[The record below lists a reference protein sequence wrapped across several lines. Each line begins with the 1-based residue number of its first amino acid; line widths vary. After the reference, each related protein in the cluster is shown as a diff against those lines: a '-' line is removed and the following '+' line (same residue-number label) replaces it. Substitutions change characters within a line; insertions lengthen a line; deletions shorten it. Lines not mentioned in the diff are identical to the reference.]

1 MAHIETMSLLYSS
14 ATDSLADVMND
25 IKHHPPTHLVDEGEH
40 RTGTSHHA
48 PFSRLLAFIL
58 LVVALILWGAPAAAL
73 VAGTIFALLLG
84 HPHPAGG
91 HKLSKWLLQGCVVL
105 LGFGMD
111 LEKVV
116 RAGIGGSLFAAITI
130 ATTLGA
136 GFWLGHLLGIG
147 RKTSAL
153 IASGTAICGG
163 SAIAAVGP
171 VIGATEAEMGI
182 AVGAIFLLNAAALI
196 VFPVIGTALHLTQH
210 QFGVW
215 AGIGIHDISSV
226 VGAAS
231 VYGDEA
237 LQTATAVKL
246 SRALWIVPLTIGMGA
261 FLSHRHHG
269 HADSQAETLHSGPA
283 RENTK
288 VSVPWFIGFFLLA
301 SVLRSLV
308 PFIARISPHIDHMA
322 KAGMTAALCLIGAS
336 ISPAVLRKLG
346 WKVAVQSIL
355 LWVFISLAALAIALF
370 WA

>member
-1 MAHIETMSLLYSS
+1 
-14 ATDSLADVMND
+14 MNNF
-25 IKHHPPTHLVDEGEH
+25 KHLTPTHLADEGEPC
-40 RTGTSHHA
+40 TGTSHHA
-48 PFSRLLAFIL
+48 PVGRLLAFIL
-58 LVVALILWGAPAAAL
+58 LVVALIRWGAPAAAL
-73 VAGTIFALLLG
+73 VSGTIFALLFG

-116 RAGIGGSLFAAITI
+116 RAGISGSLFAAITI
-130 ATTLGA
+130 STTLGA
-136 GFWLGHLLGIG
+136 GFWLGHFLGIG
-147 RKTSAL
+147 RKTTAL

-171 VIGATEAEMGI
+171 VIEATEGEMGI
-182 AVGAIFLLNAAALI
+182 AVGAIFLLNAVALI
-196 VFPVIGTALHLTQH
+196 VFPMIGTALHLTQH

-231 VYGDEA
+231 VYGKEA

-269 HADSQAETLHSGPA
+269 KADFQADALHSELG
-283 RENTK
+283 RKTTK
-288 VSVPWFIGFFLLA
+288 VTVPWFIGFFLLA

-308 PFIARISPHIDHMA
+308 PLVARFSPQIDHVA

-336 ISPAVLRKLG
+336 ISPSVLRKLG
-346 WKVAVQSIL
+346 WKVAIQAVL
-355 LWVFISLAALAIALF
+355 LWLFISLAALAIALF

>member
-1 MAHIETMSLLYSS
+1 
-14 ATDSLADVMND
+14 MNNF
-25 IKHHPPTHLVDEGEH
+25 KHLTPTHLADEGEPC
-40 RTGTSHHA
+40 TGTSHHA
-48 PFSRLLAFIL
+48 PVGRLLAFIL
-58 LVVALILWGAPAAAL
+58 LVVALIRWGAPAAAL
-73 VAGTIFALLLG
+73 VSGTIFALLFG

-116 RAGIGGSLFAAITI
+116 RAGISGSLFAAITI
-130 ATTLGA
+130 STTLGA
-136 GFWLGHLLGIG
+136 GFWLGHFLGIG
-147 RKTSAL
+147 RKTTAL

-171 VIGATEAEMGI
+171 VIEATEGEMGI
-182 AVGAIFLLNAAALI
+182 AVGAIFLLNAVALI
-196 VFPVIGTALHLTQH
+196 VFPMIGTALHLTQH

-231 VYGDEA
+231 VYGKEA

-246 SRALWIVPLTIGMGA
+246 SRALWIVPLTIA
-261 FLSHRHHG
+261 
-269 HADSQAETLHSGPA
+269 LHSELG
-283 RENTK
+283 RKTTK
-288 VSVPWFIGFFLLA
+288 VTVPWFIGFFLLA

-308 PFIARISPHIDHMA
+308 PLVARFSPQIDHVA

-336 ISPAVLRKLG
+336 ISPSVLRKLG
-346 WKVAVQSIL
+346 WKVAIQAVL
-355 LWVFISLAALAIALF
+355 LWLFISLAALAIALF

>member
-1 MAHIETMSLLYSS
+1 
-14 ATDSLADVMND
+14 MND
-25 IKHHPPTHLVDEGEH
+25 IQQLPPMHLADEVDHP
-40 RTGTSHHA
+40 TGSSHQP
-48 PFSRLLAFIL
+48 PFARLLAIIL

-73 VAGTIFALLLG
+73 VAGTIFALLVG

-116 RAGIGGSLFAAITI
+116 RAGISGSLFAAITI

-196 VFPVIGTALHLTQH
+196 VFPMIGTALHLTQH

-231 VYGDEA
+231 VYGKEA

-269 HADSQAETLHSGPA
+269 KPDFQAEALHSEPA
-283 RENTK
+283 RKTPT
-288 VSVPWFIGFFLLA
+288 VTVPWFIGFFLLA

-308 PFIARISPHIDHMA
+308 PLVARISPHIDHVA

-336 ISPAVLRKLG
+336 ISPSVLSKLG
-346 WKVAVQSIL
+346 WRVAVQAML
-355 LWVFISLAALAIALF
+355 LWLFISATALVIAVF

>member
-1 MAHIETMSLLYSS
+1 
-14 ATDSLADVMND
+14 MND
-25 IKHHPPTHLVDEGEH
+25 IKHHHPTHLVDEGKH
-40 RTGTSHHA
+40 LAGTSHHA
-48 PFSRLLAFIL
+48 PFGRLLAFIL
-58 LVVALILWGAPAAAL
+58 LVVALIFWGGPAAAL
-73 VAGTIFALLLG
+73 VAGALFALLVG

-116 RAGIGGSLFAAITI
+116 RAGISGSLFAALTI

-196 VFPVIGTALHLTQH
+196 VFPVIGMALHLTQH

-231 VYGDEA
+231 VYGNEA

-269 HADSQAETLHSGPA
+269 KADFQAAALHSELGRLPL
-283 RENTK
+283 K
-288 VSVPWFIGFFLLA
+288 MSVPWFIGFFLLA

-308 PFIARISPHIDHMA
+308 PLVARISPHIDYVA
-322 KAGMTAALCLIGAS
+322 KAGMTAALCLIGES
-336 ISPAVLRKLG
+336 ISPSVLRKLG
-346 WKVAVQSIL
+346 WKVAIQAVL
-355 LWVFISLAALAIALF
+355 LWLFISLAALAIALF

>member
-1 MAHIETMSLLYSS
+1 M
-14 ATDSLADVMND
+14 V
-25 IKHHPPTHLVDEGEH
+25 
-40 RTGTSHHA
+40 
-48 PFSRLLAFIL
+48 AF
-58 LVVALILWGAPAAAL
+58 VVLIIALIFWGSLAAAL
-73 VAGTIFALLLG
+73 VGGTIFALVVG

-111 LEKVV
+111 FEKVV
-116 RAGIGGSLFAAITI
+116 CAGFSGSLFAAITI
-130 ATTLGA
+130 ATTLCA
-136 GFWLGHLLGIG
+136 GFWLGHFLGIG

-231 VYGDEA
+231 IYGKEA
-237 LQTATAVKL
+237 LQTATSVKL

-261 FLSHRHHG
+261 FLSHWHHG
-269 HADSQAETLHSGPA
+269 KAAFQAEALQSQPA
-283 RENTK
+283 RKTPK

-308 PFIARISPHIDHMA
+308 PLVARYSPQIDHVA

-346 WKVAVQSIL
+346 WKVALQAIL
-355 LWVFISLAALAIALF
+355 LWCIISVAALLIALYF
-370 WA
+370 A